1 MTADACP
8 VEPFADDAGSRTGHA
23 EGMDILVYLII
34 GSEVGFWILLAAG
47 LAARYLLR
55 RPGLGMVL
63 LACVPLLDAVLLA
76 AAGLDLAR
84 GGSAESIHGLAAFY
98 LGFSIAFGHQL
109 IRWADVRVAH
119 RFAGGPAPV
128 KPAKGTPAYRRSLW
142 VEYGRVLIAVAIAV
156 AVLLAMILF
165 LAAPGEAGELWNWV
179 KRAGLVAGIWLIAGP
194 VYGMFEA
201 PARSAAG
208 QG

>member
-1 MTADACP
+1 MTAAARWWNFLPTTPAP
-8 VEPFADDAGSRTGHA
+8 VAGHA
-23 EGMDILVYLII
+23 EGMDILVCLII
-34 GSEVGFWILLAAG
+34 ASEAGFWILLAAG

-84 GGSAESIHGLAAFY
+84 GGSAGSIHGLAAFY
-98 LGFSIAFGHQL
+98 LGFSIAFGHRL
-109 IRWADVRVAH
+109 IRWADVRMAH

-128 KPAKGTPAYRRSLW
+128 KPAKGTAEYRRSLW
-142 VEYGRVLIAVAIAV
+142 AEYGRVLAAVTIAA
-156 AVLLAMILF
+156 AVLLAMIVF
-165 LAAPGEAGELWNWV
+165 LAAPGEAQELWNWV
-179 KRAGLVAGIWLIAGP
+179 RRAGLVAGIWLIAGP
-194 VYGMFEA
+194 VYGMFER
-201 PARSAAG
+201 PARTPAG